1 MALIPKSQREQWRA
15 ELEAATPGPW
25 RVETVSY
32 DADRVDGIYGPERYE
47 DYGLGPERADTRIVE
62 TDSGVY
68 PPEMNDARLIASAPT
83 AISALL
89 AENDELRRMVREA
102 CGIAGVLAIELRACY
117 AELGEEYDMGD
128 DERIAELA
136 REVGE

>member
-15 ELEAATPGPW
+15 ELEAARTERQWDVQVQPRLFGDGTPAAF
-25 RVETVSY
+25 VM
-32 DADRVDGIYGPERYE
+32 DRPNSDPDPRGIIAYEVGEPE
-47 DYGLGPERADTRIVE
+47 
-62 TDSGVY
+62 
-68 PPEMNDARLIASAPT
+68 ARLIASAPT

-136 REVGE
+136 REVEE

>member
-102 CGIAGVLAIELRACY
+102 CRIAAHRGPVENWNENDR
-117 AELGEEYDMGD
+117 
-128 DERIAELA
+128 RIAELA
-136 REVGE
+136 REVGDGE